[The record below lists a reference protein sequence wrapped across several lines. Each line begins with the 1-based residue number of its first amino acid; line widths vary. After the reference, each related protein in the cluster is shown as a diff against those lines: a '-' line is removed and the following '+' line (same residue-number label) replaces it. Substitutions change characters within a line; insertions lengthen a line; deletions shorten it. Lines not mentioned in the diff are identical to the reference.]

1 MIHKHILFI
10 LLFLILANTNIVYSQ
25 TDSGQNS
32 NIKTLLS
39 ETQNEKDIRDY
50 VKFSHKKNADVDT
63 IPQIGKNFFSIVPAL
78 GYTLQT
84 GFAGIISANLA
95 YYNSS
100 QPSQKI
106 SSLNTSFTY
115 SQYNQ
120 SIVPF
125 TANIWTKGNKLNF
138 ITDCRFIDY
147 PSDVY
152 GLGGK
157 RISVDSNA
165 NVGYTIDFQGL
176 KIHQTVMFSIAKN
189 MYVGIGYY
197 YDQFWDIKAIDSL
210 KRNVIHLLK
219 RDLGTSELAS
229 GLAFRYLYDSR
240 LNQINPNQGLY
251 FNVVLRDNFK
261 FLSSDDNWASL
272 QADVRGYTRF
282 PKSSKNVL
290 GFWALAWTTLSKNS
304 PPYLLL
310 PSTGWDDQYN
320 SGRGYVQGRFRG
332 NNMYYFEDEY
342 RFRISRNGLIGGV
355 LFTNVQC
362 FSGELSKQYENFNF
376 GYGVGLRIK
385 LNKFSGANLCV
396 DYGFGENGSRGFFVN
411 LGEVF

>member
-1 MIHKHILFI
+1 LAIKYTLFI
-10 LLFLILANTNIVYSQ
+10 FLFFILTNSIYSQ
-25 TDSGQNS
+25 TDSVQTS
-32 NIKTLLS
+32 NAGKLVAEAKS
-39 ETQNEKDIRDY
+39 DRDIRD
-50 VKFSHKKNADVDT
+50 VIKLSHKKNTDVDT
-63 IPQIGKNFFSIVPAL
+63 VPQIGKNFFSIVPAL

-106 SSLNTSFTY
+106 SSLSTSFTY
-115 SQYNQ
+115 SQYSQ

-147 PSDVY
+147 PSDIY

-165 NVGYTIDFQGL
+165 DIGYTIDFSGI
-176 KIHQTVMFSIAKN
+176 KIHQTVMLSVAKN
-189 MYVGIGYY
+189 MYVGLGYY
-197 YDQFWDIKAIDSL
+197 YDQFWGIKALDSL
-210 KRNVIHLLK
+210 KRNVVRLLN
-219 RDLGTSELAS
+219 RDLGKTELAS

-240 LNQINPNQGLY
+240 LNQINPDQGLY
-251 FNVVLRDNFK
+251 VNVVFRDNFR
-261 FLSSDDNWASL
+261 FLASDDNWASL
-272 QADVRGYTRF
+272 QTDIRGYTRF
-282 PKSSKNVL
+282 PKRTKNVS
-290 GFWALAWTTLSKNS
+290 GFWALAWTTVSKTS

-332 NNMYYFEDEY
+332 DNMYYFEDEY
-342 RFRISRNGLIGGV
+342 RFRISHNGLFGGV
-355 LFTNVQC
+355 LFTNFQY
-362 FSGELSKQYENFNF
+362 FSGELSKKYEAVRV
-376 GYGVGLRIK
+376 GYGLGLRIK
-385 LNKFSGANLCV
+385 LNKFSGANLCI
-396 DYGFGENGSRGFFVN
+396 DYGFGQNGSQGFFVN

>member
-1 MIHKHILFI
+1 MLFKHTILIPLVFV
-10 LLFLILANTNIVYSQ
+10 FANGVYSQ
-25 TDSGQNS
+25 TDSVQN
-32 NIKTLLS
+32 NNPNTLLAKKQS
-39 ETQNEKDIRDY
+39 DKDIRD
-50 VKFSHKKNADVDT
+50 VIKFSHKKNKVVDT
-63 IPQIGKNFFSIVPAL
+63 VPQIGKNLFSIVPAL

-95 YYNSS
+95 YYNSA
-100 QPSQKI
+100 QTNQKI
-106 SSLNTSFTY
+106 SSISTSFTY

-125 TANIWTKGNKLNF
+125 TADIWTKGNKINF

-147 PSDVY
+147 PSSVY

-165 NVGYTIDFQGL
+165 NVGYTIDFAGM
-176 KIHQTVMFSIAKN
+176 KVHQTVMFSVAKN
-189 MYVGIGYY
+189 MYAGIGYY
-197 YDQFWDIKAIDSL
+197 YDQFWGIKALDSL
-210 KRNVIHLLK
+210 KRNAAYLLK
-219 RDLGTSELAS
+219 RDLGTNELAS
-229 GLAFRYLYDSR
+229 GLAVRFLFDSR
-240 LNQINPNQGLY
+240 LNQINPDQGLY
-251 FNVVLRDNFK
+251 VNVVLRDNFK
-261 FLSSDDNWASL
+261 FLGSNTDWTSM
-272 QADVRGYTRF
+272 QTDVRGYTRF

-320 SGRGYVQGRFRG
+320 SGRGYIQGRFRG
-332 NNMYYFEDEY
+332 DQMYYFEDEY

-355 LFTNVQC
+355 LFTNFQY
-362 FSGELSKQYENFNF
+362 FSGSLSQQYQSLKI
-376 GYGVGLRIK
+376 GYGLGLRIK
-385 LNKFSGANLCV
+385 LNKYSGANLCV
-396 DYGFGENGSRGFFVN
+396 DYGFGENGSQGFFVN